1 MSIVTELYQNITIS
15 QNAIN
20 QKLAEINLT
29 LSELNRLGGE
39 VQRLLGGSPT
49 GTDKKML
56 SKLNET
62 VKELQKTKQTRESA
76 KTDLERVKRTL

>member
-56 SKLNET
+56 LKLNET
-62 VKELQKTKQTRESA
+62 VKELQKTKQTLESA

>member
-56 SKLNET
+56 SKGVKLTLT
-62 VKELQKTKQTRESA
+62 VIIF
-76 KTDLERVKRTL
+76 